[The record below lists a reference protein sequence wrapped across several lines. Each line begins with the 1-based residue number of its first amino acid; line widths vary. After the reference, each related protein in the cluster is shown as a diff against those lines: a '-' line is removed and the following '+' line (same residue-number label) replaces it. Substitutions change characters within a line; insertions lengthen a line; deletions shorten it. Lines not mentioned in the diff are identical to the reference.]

1 MQCTTSAEVY
11 ADNARKI
18 KSARSHLQAEQ
29 SLQARINISSSWI
42 PRLRESEKI
51 LSRRSLVLGCY
62 YKFFVH
68 ISSCLSGGRCIVMT
82 WSTKRQPKCQAN
94 IFLSLPILWIHKTM
108 LAFCISNI
116 VKMAAFMMASATK
129 RFPLPRN
136 SSETIDHILK

>member
-1 MQCTTSAEVY
+1 MY

-29 SLQARINISSSWI
+29 SLQARINTSSSWI
-42 PRLRESEKI
+42 PWLRESEKI

-94 IFLSLPILWIHKTM
+94 IFLGLPILWIYKTM
-108 LAFCISNI
+108 LAFCISKNR
-116 VKMAAFMMASATK
+116 KNGRLYDGFSY
-129 RFPLPRN
+129 
-136 SSETIDHILK
+136 ETISSTTKFIRNYWSHFKIKTGCYEI

>member
-1 MQCTTSAEVY
+1 MQCITSAEVY

-29 SLQARINISSSWI
+29 SLQARINTSSSWI
-42 PRLRESEKI
+42 PWLRESEKI

-68 ISSCLSGGRCIVMT
+68 ISSCLSGEGVLWWPGRPSDNLNARRIFFLASLFCEY
-82 WSTKRQPKCQAN
+82 TKLCWPSVSVK
-94 IFLSLPILWIHKTM
+94 
-108 LAFCISNI
+108 I
-116 VKMAAFMMASATK
+116 VKMAAFMMVSATK
-129 RFPLPRN
+129 RFPLPWN